1 MRVSENPGATSPA
14 GKFGISVSAE
24 DQLRLLS
31 SLAELVSTAAP
42 VGEILNAALRR
53 MAECLCM
60 MRGAVTLVSPQN
72 GEIRIEAAYG
82 LKPVE
87 ARRGRYARGEG
98 ITGSVIETGRP
109 MYVSRV
115 SEEPRFLNRTRS
127 RNLGKEDIS
136 FICVP
141 ILLREQVVGALSV
154 DRLLADEATLAE
166 EMRLL
171 GIISNLLSHTALET
185 QEHMDDASSQPPRP
199 RGFVGNCEA
208 MRLVY
213 EQIALVSPSSTTV
226 LLQGESGTGKELA
239 ARAIHAGSDRAEGP
253 FVSVNCAALPENLIE
268 SELFGH
274 ERGAFTGAAAKRK
287 GRFELADGGTLF
299 LDEIGELSL
308 LTQAK
313 LLRVLQER
321 SFERLGGMGTIR
333 VNARVITATN
343 RDLEAMVAAGTFRRD
358 LFYRLNVFPILL
370 PPLRLRQGDILPLA
384 NHFAGRFAQRNGRGA
399 VRLSLAV
406 MEMLQRY
413 AWPGNIRELENVMER
428 ALLLVGREGLVLPQH
443 LPPALHGPSNPDGQ
457 GRGAAAAPWRS
468 GSLQEQIEELERA
481 AIADALESSRGHVG
495 RAAESLGYT
504 ERMLG
509 LRMKKYGITYKP
521 FREGGRGTFSREK
534 LQK

>member
-1 MRVSENPGATSPA
+1 MPTRKKGTPVNAEN
-14 GKFGISVSAE
+14 
-24 DQLRLLS
+24 QLRLLS
-31 SLAELVSTAAP
+31 ALTQLVATEAP
-42 VGEILNAALRR
+42 VSDILNAALGH
-53 MAECLCM
+53 MAEYLRM
-60 MRGAVTLVSPQN
+60 MRGAVTLVSPKS

-82 LKPVE
+82 LKPSE
-87 ARRGRYARGEG
+87 ARRGRYVRGEG

-127 RNLGKEDIS
+127 RNLSKEDIS

-154 DRLLADEATLAE
+154 DRLLADEATLAD

-171 GIISNLLSHTALET
+171 SIISTLLSHVALET
-185 QEHMDDASSQPPRP
+185 QEHMDDESSQPPRP
-199 RGFVGNCEA
+199 KGFVGNCES

-213 EQIALVSPSSTTV
+213 EQIAVVSPSSTTV

-239 ARAIHAGSDRAEGP
+239 ARAIHAGSDCSGGP
-253 FVSVNCAALPENLIE
+253 FISVNCAALPENLIE

-274 ERGAFTGAAAKRK
+274 ERGAFTGAAAMRK

-299 LDEIGELSL
+299 LDEVGELSL

-321 SFERLGGMGTIR
+321 TFERLGGTRTLHM
-333 VNARVITATN
+333 NARIITATN
-343 RDLEAMVAAGTFRRD
+343 RDLEEMVASGAFRRD

-370 PPLRLRQGDILPLA
+370 PPLRQRLEDILPLA
-384 NHFAGRFAQRNGRGA
+384 NYFAKRFAQRNERGL

-428 ALLLVGREGLVLPQH
+428 ALLLVGHEGLVLPQH
-443 LPPALHGPSNPDGQ
+443 LPPALHGGHGRSGQ
-457 GRGAAAAPWRS
+457 GCGSSPAAAWHS

-481 AIADALESSRGHVG
+481 AIVEALESSRGHVG
-495 RAAESLGYT
+495 KAAESLGYT
-504 ERMLG
+504 ERIFA
-509 LRMKKYGITYKP
+509 LRMKKYDISYKS
-521 FREGGRGTFSREK
+521 FRDMV
-534 LQK
+534 